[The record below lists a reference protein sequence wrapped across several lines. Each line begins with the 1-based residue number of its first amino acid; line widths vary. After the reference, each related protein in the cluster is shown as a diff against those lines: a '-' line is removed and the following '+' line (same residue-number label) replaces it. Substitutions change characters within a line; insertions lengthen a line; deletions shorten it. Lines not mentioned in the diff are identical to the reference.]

1 MLPGSHWRDRYCSK
15 VQTLRLV
22 PYHPCDPGQ
31 LAFNFFMPQFPLLQ
45 NRYSNSTYLRNSIFP
60 SSSVGKDSACNAG
73 DPGSIPGSG
82 RSTPWRRKWQPTPVL
97 LPEEFHG
104 QRTWWATVHG
114 IPELDTAVWLTCFS
128 RNCTQYSA
136 DIVSK
141 CSAKAHYCYCLT
153 EGTLWVSDKFPFLE
167 DDLVFFFWL
176 EAPHG

>member
-60 SSSVGKDSACNAG
+60 SSSVGKDSAYNAG
-73 DPGSIPGSG
+73 DPCSIPGSG
-82 RSTPWRRKWQPTPVL
+82 RSPPGEGNGNPLQCSCLRNSTDRGPGGLQSMGSHRVG
-97 LPEEFHG
+97 HDC
-104 QRTWWATVHG
+104 ATNF
-114 IPELDTAVWLTCFS
+114 CFS

-167 DDLVFFFWL
+167 DDLVFFF
-176 EAPHG
+176 